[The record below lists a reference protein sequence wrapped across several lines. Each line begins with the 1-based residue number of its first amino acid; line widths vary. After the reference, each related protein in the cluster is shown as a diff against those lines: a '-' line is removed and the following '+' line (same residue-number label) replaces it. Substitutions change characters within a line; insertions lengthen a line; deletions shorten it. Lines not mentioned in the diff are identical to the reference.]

1 MKDNLI
7 SQIQSFTLEARATLE
22 TENGQQLEGI
32 YGWLPDGRFADTA
45 RYPAINKIDEAKE
58 TRRRLEAYAE
68 EERTAGL
75 SPEGTRIRLV
85 RETAFTWLNRIVAL
99 RMMEER
105 GIIKSTV
112 GRLDKSNSFI
122 YWLTADGND
131 DMYALHQQGALPQ
144 NAMGEGPSDVA
155 YRQFLIWQCT
165 QLARDV
171 SVLFD
176 PGNLSTR
183 LFPRPPV
190 LKKIME
196 AMNRED
202 LAEAWRTGN
211 EETVGWLYEGFI
223 EEENKAVFERFG
235 KGKKVKADEI
245 GAATQRFTPRWI
257 VRFLVENSLGRLW
270 MEMHP
275 DSRLNEK
282 LEYLVPTQ
290 AIERSTEPVKDIS
303 FLDPSCGSMHFGL
316 LAFNLFV
323 EMYREELEKA
333 GQPGWPDEPSVA
345 CIEEIPASIIVNN
358 IYGID
363 IDFRAVQLSA
373 LTLFLKARSLNK
385 ECAFSDNNLACANV
399 EAITGGRLEEFI
411 KQSQFSHPIYERVL
425 RAIADRMKDSTQLGS
440 LLRLEK
446 ILEYLIGEER
456 KKIDRNGQFQF
467 PFPGLPQDQFETKEG
482 VEEFFEILSEQLL
495 RHLDAFVQSS
505 REKGVDP
512 GHFAAEAAKGLRYLR
527 LVSRQYDVVTT
538 NPPYL
543 SRRNM
548 SPVIA
553 KHLDTNYTNT
563 KGDLY
568 AAFIARCLE
577 LASSVGKVAM
587 VTQQSFMFIKT
598 YEKMREDLR
607 EVAFVDSMAH
617 LGPKAFPN
625 ITGEKVNTTAF
636 VLCKEKSTEKREVH
650 KGTFFRLMREK
661 DSEAKRI
668 AFEMGLATLRTEQA
682 YPLVFTCQQEGFDT
696 IPGNPWVYWMPWKL
710 RQLFRKLDILGST
723 APPRQG
729 LATADNARF
738 LRRWWEIGLINIERN
753 ATSCIHSLST
763 GKKWFPYMKGGTP
776 IPWFGNQEHV
786 LNWEKNGAEI
796 DAFRPRAVIRNPD
809 YYFRKGI
816 TWSDVSS
823 RGFAG
828 RLSPGGF
835 VHDVKGMTCYPRDE
849 KIFTVLGLFNSTFAN
864 FVLSALNPTISYQ
877 VGDIERLPIPAQ
889 TSETLDVMVVEAV
902 GLAKQDSSDSEI
914 TYDFIQPPLSVSQ
927 IDERHARLR
936 GIGEEI
942 DKEVT
947 RLYGLTEGDRLSL
960 KAEMEGTVST
970 TNGDADGEGSSG
982 DDERDSATE
991 SELTESDL
999 ARAWI
1004 SYAFGAVFG
1013 RYDIGQADGFGR
1025 GIFDEETSAAI
1036 LALMDEDAVMVSEPA
1051 HPQDVTLRTLRCLEF
1066 MRGKET
1072 AHALVREVAGS
1083 DGDPEELLRSFLDR
1097 FTGNPEVSFWRHHS
1111 QLYRKRPIF
1120 WPLQS
1125 PKRKLTVWVF
1135 QERFTTDTLF
1145 KVRSE
1150 FVDTKAR
1157 WLEARIRELKEKAEA
1172 SAGAEKRKAEKEA
1185 SQMADI
1191 LDDVQEF
1198 SKRLNA
1204 VIQKGYTPHIDD
1216 GVLINAAPLWE
1227 LLPSWPDTKK
1237 AWGELEKGK
1246 YDWAHQAMDHW
1257 PDRVREK
1264 CKTNKSFAIA
1274 HGLE

>member
-1 MKDNLI
+1 MKDTLI
-7 SQIQSFTLEARATLE
+7 AQIQSFTLEIRTILE
-22 TENGQQLEGI
+22 TEAGQQLEGI
-32 YGWLPDGRFADTA
+32 YGWLPDGRFADPT
-45 RYPAINKIDEAKE
+45 RYPAVAKIAEAAE
-58 TRRRLEAYAE
+58 TRLRLEAYAE
-68 EERTAGL
+68 EEKITGL
-75 SPEGTRIRLV
+75 SPKDARIKLV
-85 RETAFTWLNRIVAL
+85 REAAFTWLNRIVAL

-131 DMYALHQQGALPQ
+131 EMYTLHQQGAFPW
-144 NAMGEGPSDVA
+144 NAMGEGPSDTA
-155 YRQFLIWQCT
+155 YRQFLLWQCA
-165 QLARDV
+165 QLAGDV

-176 PGNLSTR
+176 PKNLSSH
-183 LFPRPPV
+183 LFPRPAV
-190 LKKIME
+190 LKKIVE
-196 AMNRED
+196 AMNKED
-202 LAEAWRTGN
+202 LAEAWRSGN
-211 EETVGWLYEGFI
+211 EETVGWIYEGFI
-223 EEENKAVFERFG
+223 EEENKAVFEKFG

-270 MEMHP
+270 VEMHP
-275 DSRLNEK
+275 DSRLNQK

-290 AIERSTEPVKDIS
+290 AIERSTESVKDIT

-316 LAFNLFV
+316 LAFDLFV
-323 EMYREELEKA
+323 EMYREELEKV
-333 GQPGWPDEPSVA
+333 GRPGWPDKPSVA
-345 CIEEIPASIIVNN
+345 SIKEIPASIIANN
-358 IYGID
+358 IHGID

-411 KQSQFSHPIYERVL
+411 KQSHFSHPIYERIL
-425 RAIADRMKDSTQLGS
+425 RGIAARMKDSDQLGS

-446 ILEYLIGEER
+446 TLEYLIGEER
-456 KKIDRNGQFQF
+456 KKVEQNKQFQL

-482 VEEFFEILSEQLL
+482 VEEFFEILFEQLL
-495 RHLDAFVQSS
+495 RHLDFFAQSS
-505 REKGVDP
+505 RATGVDP

-527 LVSRQYDVVTT
+527 LVSRQYDVVAT

-553 KHLDTNYTNT
+553 KHLDENYTNT

-577 LASSVGKVAM
+577 LAASVGKVAM

-598 YEKMREDLR
+598 YERMREDLR
-607 EVAFVDSMAH
+607 EVALSDVMAH

-636 VLCKEKSTEKREVH
+636 VLCKETSTEKRQAQQ
-650 KGTFFRLMREK
+650 GIYFRLMREK
-661 DSEAKRI
+661 GSEAKRVAFEESLAAFRAEQAHPI
-668 AFEMGLATLRTEQA
+668 AFI
-682 YPLVFTCQQEGFDT
+682 CQQQDFNA
-696 IPGNPWVYWMPWKL
+696 IPGKPWVYWMPEFVI
-710 RQLFRKLDILGST
+710 RLFQGFPFLGENADICIGMRT
-723 APPRQG
+723 G
-729 LATADNARF
+729 DNVRF
-738 LRRWWEIGLINIERN
+738 LRFWWEVGMIKICLGSMNAIEAN
-753 ATSCIHSLST
+753 ST
-763 GKKWFPYMKGGTP
+763 GMAWVPYMKGGSVNS
-776 IPWFGNQEHV
+776 WYGNQDYIVRWDSNGLQIKEETKQRYPY
-786 LNWEKNGAEI
+786 LGDNLGWKISNEK
-796 DAFRPRAVIRNPD
+796 
-809 YYFRKGI
+809 YYFNEGV
-816 TWSDVSS
+816 TWSDLSTKGFAARYLP
-823 RGFAG
+823 RGFI
-828 RLSPGGF
+828 F
-835 VHDVKGMTCYPRDE
+835 DVKGSCAFSLDY
-849 KIFTVLGLFNSTFAN
+849 KVLLSTLNSSVSQSILN
-864 FVLSALNPTISYQ
+864 ALNPTVSFQ
-877 VGDIERLPIPAQ
+877 VGDVGRLPIPNKS
-889 TSETLDVMVVEAV
+889 SEELDLLVEYAI
-902 GLAKQDSSDSEI
+902 GITRQDSADSEI
-914 TYDFIQPPLSVSQ
+914 TYDFIHPPISVTQVGES
-927 IDERHARLR
+927 HARLR
-936 GIGEEI
+936 EIEEEI

-947 RLYGLTEGDRLSL
+947 RLYGLTQADRLAL
-960 KAEMEGTVST
+960 KAELEDTAST
-970 TNGDADGEGSSG
+970 IDKNAPE
-982 DDERDSATE
+982 SAWTE
-991 SELTESDL
+991 PAL

-1004 SYAFGAVFG
+1004 SYAFGSIFG
-1013 RYDIGQADGFGR
+1013 RYDIGQAEGLGR
-1025 GIFDEETSAAI
+1025 GNFDEETAI
-1036 LALMDEDAVMVSEPA
+1036 AIRALMDEDAVMVSEPG
-1051 HPQDVTLRTLRCLEF
+1051 HPQDITARTLRCLEL

-1072 AHALVREVAGS
+1072 AHALIREVGDS
-1083 DGDPEELLRSFLDR
+1083 DGDPEEMLRGFLDR
-1097 FTGNPEVSFWRHHS
+1097 FTGKPEVSFWRHHLK
-1111 QLYRKRPIF
+1111 LYRNRPIF

-1150 FVDTKAR
+1150 FVDPKFR

-1172 SAGAEKRKAEKEA
+1172 SAGAEKRKVEKEV

-1198 SKRLNA
+1198 SKRLSVA
-1204 VIQKGYTPHIDD
+1204 IQKGYTPHIDD

-1237 AWGELEKGK
+1237 TWQELEEGK

-1257 PDRVREK
+1257 PDRVKEK

>member
-1 MKDNLI
+1 MKDPEI
-7 SQIQSFTLEARATLE
+7 AQIQSFTLEARVVLE
-22 TENGQQLEGI
+22 TEAGQQLEGI
-32 YGWLPDGRFADTA
+32 YGWLPEGRFADPT
-45 RYPAINKIDEAKE
+45 RYPAVKQILEAAE
-58 TRRRLEAYAE
+58 TRRSLEAYE
-68 EERTAGL
+68 EEEKNTGL
-75 SPEGTRIRLV
+75 SPRDARIKLV
-85 RETAFTWLNRIVAL
+85 RETAFTWLNRLVAL

-122 YWLTADGND
+122 YWLTADEND
-131 DMYALHQQGALPQ
+131 KMYALHQQGALPL
-144 NAMGEGPSDVA
+144 NTMGEGPSDVA
-155 YRQFLIWQCT
+155 YRQFLLWQCA
-165 QLARDV
+165 QLAGDV

-176 PGNLSTR
+176 PENLSSR

-190 LKKIME
+190 LKRIVE
-196 AMNRED
+196 SMNRED
-202 LAEAWRTGN
+202 LAEAWQVGN
-211 EETVGWLYEGFI
+211 EETIGWIYEGFI
-223 EEENKAVFERFG
+223 EEENKAVFEKFG
-235 KGKKVKADEI
+235 KGKKVKADEL
-245 GAATQRFTPRWI
+245 GAATQRFTLRWV

-275 DSRLNEK
+275 DSRLKEK

-290 AIERSTEPVKDIS
+290 AIERSAESVKDIT

-316 LAFNLFV
+316 LAFDIFF

-333 GQPGWPDEPSVA
+333 GQPGWPDKPSVA
-345 CIEEIPASIIVNN
+345 SIKEISASIIANN

-373 LTLFLKARSLNK
+373 LTLFLKARARNK

-399 EAITGGRLEEFI
+399 KAITGGRLEEFI
-411 KQSQFSHPIYERVL
+411 RQSQFSHPIYERIL
-425 RAIADRMKDSTQLGS
+425 RAIAARMKDSDQLGS

-446 ILEYLIGEER
+446 DLEFLIGEER
-456 KKIDRNGQFQF
+456 KKVDKNKQLQF

-482 VEEFFEILSEQLL
+482 VEEFFEILFEQLL
-495 RHLDAFVQSS
+495 RHLDFFVQSS
-505 REKGVDP
+505 RATGVDP

-527 LVSRQYDVVTT
+527 LVSRQYDVVAT

-553 KHLDTNYTNT
+553 KHLDENYINT

-577 LASSVGKVAM
+577 LAESAGKVAM

-598 YEKMREDLR
+598 YERMREDLR
-607 EVAFVDSMAH
+607 DVAFSDAMAH

-636 VLCKEKSTEKREVH
+636 VSCKEMDTKMRQVH
-650 KGTFFRLMREK
+650 QGTYFRLVKEK
-661 DSEAKRI
+661 NSEAKRI
-668 AFEMGLATLRTEQA
+668 AFENSLAALKAEQTH
-682 YPLVFTCQQEGFDT
+682 PLVFTCQQKDFDA
-696 IPGNPWVYWMPWKL
+696 IPGKPWVYWVPE
-710 RQLFRKLDILGST
+710 RIRLFFNRLDIIADVS
-723 APPRQG
+723 PPRVG
-729 LATADNARF
+729 LQTADNVRF
-738 LRRWWEIGLINIERN
+738 LRKWWEISCIDIERN
-753 ATSCIHSLST
+753 ATSCIHSSST

-786 LNWEKNGAEI
+786 VKWEKNGAEI
-796 DAFRPRAVIRNPD
+796 DAFRPRAVIRNPG
-809 YYFRKGI
+809 YYFQKGV

-835 VHDVKGMTCYPRDE
+835 VHDVSGMTCFPEETRLFE
-849 KIFTVLGLFNSTFAN
+849 VLSVFNSTVAKY
-864 FVLSALNPTISYQ
+864 LLGALNPTIHYQ
-877 VGDIERLPIPAQ
+877 VGDIERLPIPDQ
-889 TSETLDVMVVEAV
+889 PSKTLNAMVVEAI
-902 GLAKQDSSDSEI
+902 GLVKQDSAGSEI
-914 TYDFIQPPLSVSQ
+914 TYDFIHPPLSVSQ
-927 IDERHARLR
+927 VDERHARLR
-936 GIGEEI
+936 GIEEEI

-947 RLYGLTEGDRLSL
+947 LLYGLTEVDRLSL
-960 KAEMEGTVST
+960 KAELEGAVST
-970 TNGDADGEGSSG
+970 TNGEDAPE
-982 DDERDSATE
+982 SAW
-991 SELTESDL
+991 SVPAL

-1013 RYDIGQADGFGR
+1013 RYDIGQAEGLGR
-1025 GIFDEETSAAI
+1025 GYFDEETAAAI
-1036 LALMDEDAVMVSEPA
+1036 LALMDEDAVMMSEA
-1051 HPQDVTLRTLRCLEF
+1051 GHPQDITARTLRCLEL
-1066 MRGKET
+1066 MRGKEP
-1072 AHALVREVAGS
+1072 AHTLIREVAGS
-1083 DGDPEELLRSFLDR
+1083 DGDPEELLRGFVDR
-1097 FTGNPEVSFWRHHS
+1097 FTGKPEISLWRHHF

-1125 PKRKLTVWVF
+1125 PKRKFTVWVF

-1150 FVDTKAR
+1150 FVDPKIR
-1157 WLEARIRELKEKAEA
+1157 WLEARIREFKEKAEA
-1172 SAGAEKRKAEKEA
+1172 STGAEKRRAETEA
-1185 SQMADI
+1185 SQLSDI

-1198 SKRLNA
+1198 SKRLDA
-1204 VIQKGYTPHIDD
+1204 VIQRGYTPHIDD
-1216 GVLINAAPLWE
+1216 GVLINASPLWE

-1237 AWGELEKGK
+1237 AWQELEKGK
-1246 YDWAHQAMDHW
+1246 YDWARQAMDYW